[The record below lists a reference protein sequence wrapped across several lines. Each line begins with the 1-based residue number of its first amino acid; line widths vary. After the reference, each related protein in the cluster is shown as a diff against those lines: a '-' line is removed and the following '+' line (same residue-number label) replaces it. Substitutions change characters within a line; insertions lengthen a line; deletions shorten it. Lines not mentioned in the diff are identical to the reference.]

1 MKLTDLIFEDAFYG
15 GTTMSKNTSI
25 MGGVTEGISS
35 LYKSGKING
44 KVLDYGAG
52 RVDRNAKF
60 LRANGL
66 DVYSY
71 DPFWGSGDNGY
82 VTTSDKLPNDTFDV
96 GYTSYVLN
104 VVSFPEQSDILS
116 TMNALCKKQ
125 YHIVRFM
132 DLYDLAKKNLESD
145 KDNLIKNFFTNQYKG
160 NLDTYLNSDKGQRM
174 QILTDF
180 LQYGTETSNGFQR
193 LVALEDQGFTL
204 IKKASGYRIYEK

>member
-1 MKLTDLIFEDAFYG
+1 MKLTDLIFEKRYYD

-25 MGGVTEGISS
+25 VGDVTKGVTY
-35 LYKSGKING
+35 LYNSGKIKG

-66 DVYSY
+66 EVYSY
-71 DPFWGSGDNGY
+71 DPFWGGGDNGY
-82 VTTSDKLPNDTFDV
+82 ESTSDKIPNDTFDV

-104 VVSFPEQSDILS
+104 VVSFPEQEGIIS
-116 TMNALCKKQ
+116 TMDRLCRKQ

-132 DLYDLAKKNLESD
+132 DLYALAKKNLESG
-145 KDNLIKNFFTNQYKG
+145 KDNLIKNFFTDEFKVS
-160 NLDTYLNSDKGQRM
+160 LDTYINSNKNQRI

-180 LQYGTETSNGFQR
+180 LEFGTETSNGFQR
-193 LVALEDQGFTL
+193 LVSLEDQGFSL
-204 IKKASGYRIYEK
+204 IRKTSGYRIYEK

>member
-35 LYKSGKING
+35 LYKSGKISG

-66 DVYSY
+66 EVYSY
-71 DPFWGSGDNGY
+71 DPFWGSGDEGY
-82 VTTSDKLPNDTFDV
+82 ITTSDKFPSDTFDV

-104 VVSFPEQSDILS
+104 VVSFPEQESILS
-116 TMNALCKKQ
+116 TMNSLCKKQ
-125 YHIVRFM
+125 FHIVRFM
-132 DLYDLAKKNLESD
+132 DLYDLAKKNLESG
-145 KDNLIKNFFTNQYKG
+145 KDNLIKNFFTIEYKG
-160 NLDTYLNSDKGQRM
+160 DLEAYLNSDKSGKTD
-174 QILTDF
+174 ILTDF
-180 LQYGTETSNGFQR
+180 LEFGTETSNGFQR
-193 LVALEDQGFTL
+193 LVSLENQGFTL
-204 IKKASGYRIYEK
+204 IKKSSGYRIYEK

>member
-1 MKLTDLIFEDAFYG
+1 MKLTDLIFEDSFYS

-25 MGGVTEGISS
+25 VGGVTEGVSY
-35 LYKSGKING
+35 LYKSGKIQG

-66 DVYSY
+66 EVYSY

-82 VTTSDKLPNDTFDV
+82 ETTSDKLPNDTFDV

-104 VVSFPEQSDILS
+104 VVSFPEQSGILS
-116 TMNALCKKQ
+116 TMNSLCRKQ

-160 NLDTYLNSDKGQRM
+160 NLDTYLNSDREGKM

-204 IKKASGYRIYEK
+204 IKKSSGYRIYEK

>member
-25 MGGVTEGISS
+25 VGGVTEGVSY
-35 LYKSGKING
+35 LYKSGKIQG

-66 DVYSY
+66 EVYSY
-71 DPFWGSGDNGY
+71 DPFWGSGDSGY
-82 VTTSDKLPNDTFDV
+82 ETTSDKLPNDTFDV

-104 VVSFPEQSDILS
+104 VVSFPEQSGILS
-116 TMNALCKKQ
+116 TMNSLCRKQ

-160 NLDTYLNSDKGQRM
+160 NLDTYLDSDKNQRM

-193 LVALEDQGFTL
+193 LVALEEQGFTL
-204 IKKASGYRIYEK
+204 IKKSSGYRIYEK

>member
-1 MKLTDLIFEDAFYG
+1 MKLKDLIFEESYYS

-25 MGGVTEGISS
+25 VGGVTEGISS
-35 LYKSGKING
+35 LFKSGKIFG

-60 LRANGL
+60 LRENGL
-66 DVYSY
+66 EVYSY

-82 VTTSDKLPNDTFDV
+82 ETTSDKLPNDTFDV

-104 VVSFPEQSDILS
+104 VVSVPEQSGILN
-116 TMNALCKKQ
+116 TMNSLCKKQ
-125 YHIVRFM
+125 YHIVRYM

-145 KDNLIKNFFTNQYKG
+145 KDSVLKSFFTKEYKG
-160 NLDTYLNSDKGQRM
+160 NLEQYLNSDKEARM
-174 QILTDF
+174 NILTDF

-193 LVALEDQGFTL
+193 LVSLEDQGFSL

>member
-35 LYKSGKING
+35 LYKSGKISG

-66 DVYSY
+66 EVYSY
-71 DPFWGSGDNGY
+71 DPFWGSGDEGY
-82 VTTSDKLPNDTFDV
+82 ITTSDKFPSDTFDV

-104 VVSFPEQSDILS
+104 VVSFPEQSGILS
-116 TMNALCKKQ
+116 TMNSLCRKQ
-125 YHIVRFM
+125 FHIVRFM

-145 KDNLIKNFFTNQYKG
+145 KDNIIKNFFTIEYKG
-160 NLDTYLNSDKGQRM
+160 DLEAYLNSDKSGKTD
-174 QILTDF
+174 ILTDF

-193 LVALEDQGFTL
+193 LVSLEDQGFTL
-204 IKKASGYRIYEK
+204 IKKSSGYRIYEK